1 LEVFLITERSVKT
14 NKVNG
19 QAGRFFQ
26 EQILSEE
33 ISQAQTI
40 VGSMVAITTA
50 LYDTI
55 EDSSLPAHLRKI
67 QLANLLD
74 HLRQLKGVIG

>member
-1 LEVFLITERSVKT
+1 LITECSVKT